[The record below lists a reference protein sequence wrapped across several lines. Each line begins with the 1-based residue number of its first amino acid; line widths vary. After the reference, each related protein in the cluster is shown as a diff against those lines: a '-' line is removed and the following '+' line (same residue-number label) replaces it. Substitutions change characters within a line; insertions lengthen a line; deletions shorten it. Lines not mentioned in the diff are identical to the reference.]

1 MRFVT
6 LSLLLLLL
14 GGPLLAEDC
23 GCDKKKQD
31 WGELACSMTDGA
43 LQYLPSMVRYG
54 AEIYST
60 RLELIG
66 EFYSKKAP
74 DKKTKK
80 ILGRVKK
87 NVHKLGDT
95 FVDMVI
101 DLRKR
106 AGDMDFKKL
115 WRMMRRRKAKK
126 LRRAR
131 MMRRHRG
138 PKFPHGPMMPPALGV
153 EAPMP
158 PMPPAPPRPP
168 AARGFLARLRRAGQK
183 MRKWHGYFQHLAK
196 ELQLK
201 NQQRIDAKMLI
212 VRYAPSMV
220 RQGAQVA
227 SEGMEMGR
235 LMLKKDIDEK
245 VCKEHVETIAK
256 AVSTIV
262 SEFVHLAFEV
272 KDLLKKKQEEH
283 LLANIPL
290 RLILLR

>member
-1 MRFVT
+1 MALRIVT
-6 LSLLLLLL
+6 LSLLVLLL
-14 GGPLLAEDC
+14 GGPLLADDC

-31 WGELACSMTDGA
+31 WGEMACSMTDGA

-54 AEIYST
+54 ADIYST

-66 EFYSKKAP
+66 EFYGKKAP

-87 NVHKLGDT
+87 NVSKLGDT

-101 DLRKR
+101 DLRQR

-126 LRRAR
+126 VRRAR
-131 MMRRHRG
+131 IMRRQRG
-138 PKFPHGPMMPPALGV
+138 PKFPHGPMMPPSIGV

-158 PMPPAPPRPP
+158 PLPPAPPRPP
-168 AARGFLARLRRAGQK
+168 AARGF
-183 MRKWHGYFQHLAK
+183 MWHAHFQHLAK
-196 ELQLK
+196 ELRLS
-201 NQQRIDAKMLI
+201 NSQRIEAKMLI

-220 RQGAQVA
+220 RHGATAA
-227 SEGMEMGR
+227 SEGMEIGR
-235 LMLKKDIDEK
+235 LMMKKKIDEEL
-245 VCKEHVETIAK
+245 CKEHVETIAK
-256 AVSTIV
+256 SVSTIV
-262 SEFVHLAFEV
+262 SEFVHMAFEV
-272 KDLLKKKQEEH
+272 KDLLNKKQEEH